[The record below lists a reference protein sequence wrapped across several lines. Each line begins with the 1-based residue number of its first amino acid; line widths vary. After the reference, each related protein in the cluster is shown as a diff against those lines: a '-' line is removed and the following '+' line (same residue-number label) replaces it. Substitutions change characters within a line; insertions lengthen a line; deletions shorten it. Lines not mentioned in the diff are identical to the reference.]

1 MKTRFLSV
9 IALVIITMLTVVS
22 CNVIK
27 DKEYTATGA
36 EYFNFTS
43 LENGTYSLS
52 LKEDAVLPAKVYLPT
67 SYNGA
72 DVTVVEAEAFKGN
85 ETVTELIV
93 PVGYELIEEDAFS
106 YCKNLKKVKIA
117 TLGNGTSRNLTIAYS
132 AFANCESLIDLKLGP
147 LVKVIEGY
155 AFYNTKLSS
164 VELTKVESLGVC
176 SFGLCTSLKS
186 VFVPTTLVEIH
197 ERAFENSEKVVFN
210 VADNNPV
217 YKDEDGKLLN
227 K

>member
-9 IALVIITMLTVVS
+9 LAIVIITMLTVVS

-27 DKEYTATGA
+27 DKEYTSTGA

-43 LENGTYSLS
+43 MEDGNYSIS

-72 DVTVVEAEAFKGN
+72 DVTTVDAEAFKGN
-85 ETVTELIV
+85 ETITELIV
-93 PVGYELIEEDAFS
+93 PVGYELIGEDAFA

-117 TLGNGTSRNLTIAYS
+117 TLGNGTSRNLTVAYS
-132 AFANCESLIDLKLGP
+132 AFSNCESLIDLKLGS

-164 VELTKVESLGVC
+164 VSLTKVESLGVC
-176 SFGLCTSLKS
+176 AFGLCSSLKS
-186 VFVPTTLVEIH
+186 VFVPGTLVEIH
-197 ERAFENSEKVVFN
+197 ERAFENSEKIVFD

-217 YKDEDGKLLN
+217 YKDEEGKLL
-227 K
+227 KK